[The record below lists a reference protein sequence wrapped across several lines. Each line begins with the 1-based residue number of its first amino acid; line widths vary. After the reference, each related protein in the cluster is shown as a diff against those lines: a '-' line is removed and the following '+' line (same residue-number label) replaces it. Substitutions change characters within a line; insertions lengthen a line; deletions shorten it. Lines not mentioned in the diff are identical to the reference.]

1 MKDKKTFERKIG
13 EIVKNFNL
21 GFFVKAEGLA
31 KKLLEKNKQ
40 NYQLCNIYGLILFK
54 NNKVE
59 LAINYFHRS
68 IKIKSDFFEA
78 HFNLFRSFYRLKQY
92 DEAILQS
99 QKCLK
104 LNPKSIDTLILLGN
118 IYNNKNQ
125 EKVSE
130 NYYLEI
136 LNINSKESKAYYSL
150 GNLYQKKKEYDK
162 AINNYNLAIKFN
174 KNDIGSYNNL
184 GVLYQEIGE
193 FDLAISNFKSVIK
206 INPKFLGAYQ
216 NYLYC
221 LNFSK
226 HFDAKLYFEL
236 AQQFKQNLPKID
248 LKKINQFPKIKKND
262 NRIRIGFVSGDYGYH
277 PVSYYLLNII
287 NHIDKKK
294 FKLIAYSN
302 SNRMDEFTLKL
313 KKKFS
318 SWRKI
323 NNLNDIEVINIIRK
337 DSINILFDLSGHT
350 AKNRLSI
357 FVNKA
362 APVQVTWLGYNASTG
377 LKEIDYIIVDP
388 YVVPLNDQKYFTEKI
403 YHLPNTFQCISIND
417 DIKINHKKNRETK
430 GIIFGSFN
438 NLSKIN
444 DDVINLWS
452 KIINKVNNSKLY
464 LKAKQFDNSQVVK
477 KIRKKFQNN
486 GVSVEKIIF
495 DGKSKS
501 RKEMLNKYNQID
513 IALDPFPYPGVTTSL
528 EAIWM
533 GVPLLTKKGNNFYSR
548 IGTSINKN
556 LDMSDWI
563 AEDENDYVLKAIKK
577 TSNLDE
583 LFQIK
588 KQLRNKFLKSP
599 LSDVIEYTK
608 QFENSLDLIWQ
619 TYLEK
624 NNKT

>member
-1 MKDKKTFERKIG
+1 MK
-13 EIVKNFNL
+13 
-21 GFFVKAEGLA
+21 
-31 KKLLEKNKQ
+31 
-40 NYQLCNIYGLILFK
+40 LFYSHK
-54 NNKVE
+54 E
-59 LAINYFHRS
+59 
-68 IKIKSDFFEA
+68 
-78 HFNLFRSFYRLKQY
+78 
-92 DEAILQS
+92 
-99 QKCLK
+99 CLK

-357 FVNKA
+357 FVSKA

-388 YVVPLNDQKYFTEKI
+388 
-403 YHLPNTFQCISIND
+403 
-417 DIKINHKKNRETK
+417 
-430 GIIFGSFN
+430 
-438 NLSKIN
+438 
-444 DDVINLWS
+444 
-452 KIINKVNNSKLY
+452 
-464 LKAKQFDNSQVVK
+464 
-477 KIRKKFQNN
+477 IRCTAQ
-486 GVSVEKIIF
+486 
-495 DGKSKS
+495 
-501 RKEMLNKYNQID
+501 
-513 IALDPFPYPGVTTSL
+513 
-528 EAIWM
+528 
-533 GVPLLTKKGNNFYSR
+533 
-548 IGTSINKN
+548 
-556 LDMSDWI
+556 
-563 AEDENDYVLKAIKK
+563 
-577 TSNLDE
+577 
-583 LFQIK
+583 
-588 KQLRNKFLKSP
+588 
-599 LSDVIEYTK
+599 
-608 QFENSLDLIWQ
+608 
-619 TYLEK
+619 
-624 NNKT
+624 